1 MIASRRHF
9 FDRKEV
15 DVGNKIDT
23 VTARNK
29 LKPRREPYWHKVSKG
44 FFVGYRKMSEGSD
57 GVWLFRQYSSDSRD
71 PQRSLGPLT
80 RFANHERF
88 DQAVALA
95 RQLTAPGDELA
106 AAGSDT
112 VWDACI
118 AYVEHIRENKGDKPA
133 GDLEARYRRWVLHD
147 PIHKLELKQLT
158 RAHCQAYRRRLTAA
172 PVVVNKQ
179 GGRRE
184 RSKDSVNRDMAAVR
198 AALNRAYAE
207 GLVKTDAAWREPLKA
222 YKNVSKRRE
231 LYLDR
236 DQRRRFIEAAPG
248 DLSTFLR
255 ALSMLPLRPGAL
267 AQLTVGDFE
276 ERLQVLRIGRDKAG
290 QDRKIKL
297 PPSFLTLLEPRL
309 SNSLPGAPL
318 LPRSDGAF
326 WNKDSWKWPLKEAA
340 GRAELPKGT
349 TAYTI
354 RHSVI
359 TDLVHGGLDLLTVAQ
374 ISGTSVAMIEKH
386 YGHLRADAATAALA
400 QLAL

>member
-1 MIASRRHF
+1 
-9 FDRKEV
+9 
-15 DVGNKIDT
+15 VGNKIDT

-29 LKPRREPYWHKVSKG
+29 LKPRREPYWHRVSKG

-57 GVWLFRQYSSDSRD
+57 GVWLFRQYSSGSRD
-71 PQRSLGPLT
+71 PQTTLGPLT
-80 RFANHERF
+80 RFPNHERF
-88 DQAVALA
+88 DQAVAHA
-95 RQLTAPGDELA
+95 RQLISDDEDTPQF
-106 AAGSDT
+106 AAGRSVT
-112 VWDACI
+112 IWDACV
-118 AYVEHIRENKGDKPA
+118 AYVEHIREIKGDKPA

-147 PIHKLELKQLT
+147 PIHKIELKQLT
-158 RAHCQAYRRRLTAA
+158 QAHCKTYRRRLAAA

-179 GGRRE
+179 GDQRE

-207 GLVKTDAAWREPLKA
+207 GFVKTDAAWREPLKA

-236 DQRRRFIEAAPG
+236 AQRRRFIEAAPD
-248 DLSTFLR
+248 DLATFLR

-276 ERLQVLRIGRDKAG
+276 QRLQVLRIGRDKTG

-297 PPSFLTLLEPRL
+297 PPSFLALLEARL
-309 SNSLPGAPL
+309 SNSLPSTPL

-340 GRAELPKGT
+340 CKAELPKGT

-386 YGHLRADAATAALA
+386 YGHLRAEVATAALA